1 VGGWVGWGGWVGE
14 PGEGR
19 RNYRSMQVEWLVTR
33 KGRVIFFESSG
44 VAPLILGVLSGL
56 LMSAAPE
63 GDY

>member
-1 VGGWVGWGGWVGE
+1 VGE